1 MEAYILIID
10 DDQAISQ
17 GIATLLEQRNFPAK
31 YTNCGRK
38 ALAMLEN
45 PPLPRLIVLDVMM
58 PDLDGFTLCRAIR
71 QHLVHIPI
79 LMLSARDETSDKILG
94 LDTGAD
100 EYMTKPF
107 DPDELVARIRAMLR
121 LAERATPNASANAV
135 YQCGALRMIQA
146 SYTVEVADRSI
157 QLTPREW
164 TLLLTLAKAPGSVFG
179 RETLLRQVWG
189 TSFVGETRVI
199 DVLVQRLR
207 AKIEDDATS
216 PQYIATVRGFGYRLV
231 LPE

>member
-1 MEAYILIID
+1 MAAFILVVD
-10 DDQAISQ
+10 DDTAIAQ
-17 GIATLLEQRNFPAK
+17 GIATLLEQRTLPAK
-31 YTNCGRK
+31 YTSCGRE
-38 ALAMLEN
+38 ALALLEQL
-45 PPLPRLIVLDVMM
+45 PLPRLMVLDVMM
-58 PDLDGFTLCRAIR
+58 PGFDGLTLCRAIR

-107 DPDELVARIRAMLR
+107 EPDELVARIRAMLR
-121 LAERATPNASANAV
+121 LAERATPSASANAV
-135 YQCGALRMIQA
+135 YQCGPLRMIQA
-146 SYTVEVADRSI
+146 SYTVEVAERSI

-164 TLLLTLAKAPGSVFG
+164 ALLLTLMRTPGSVFG

-189 TSFVGETRVI
+189 TSFVGETRAI

-207 AKIEDDATS
+207 AKIEDDPAN
-216 PQYIATVRGFGYRLV
+216 PRYIATVRGFGYRLV